1 MASAGC
7 NELTI
12 GVSPVIYYETEDR
25 TPVVPIVD
33 SGFFWLKSA
42 FDRLLAL
49 LLLIPMLPVIGII
62 VLLVRVTSKGP
73 GIYQQKRVGKGGRIF
88 TMYKIRSMRMDAEC
102 KTGPTWAGVVR
113 DPRVTPLGFW
123 LRRLHLDELPQ
134 LFNVLWGEMSL
145 VGPRP
150 ERPEFVSILAD
161 QIPGYLDR
169 LAIAPGI
176 TGLAQI
182 NLPPDTDLDSVRRKL
197 ALDCEYICIASWLL
211 DLRILVSTALRMFGI
226 RHGRA
231 VWLMGLERD
240 VKLSKGSLPVGGI
253 SGGPT
258 AIETVANSRN
268 TVVDSDTA
276 TATRGANDTIVQQ
289 DPATGESQAL
299 SRTVEFSDTIE
310 FEIVNNL
317 QTELESKK
325 TSSPRRRST
334 AR

>member
-12 GVSPVIYYETEDR
+12 GVEPIYYESEDR

-33 SGFFWLKSA
+33 SGFFWLKSG

-49 LLLIPMLPVIGII
+49 LLLVPMLPVIGIV
-62 VLLVRVTSKGP
+62 VLLVRLTSKGP

-102 KTGPTWAGVVR
+102 RTGPTWAGVVR

-134 LFNVLWGEMSL
+134 LFNVLAGEMSL

-150 ERPEFVSILAD
+150 ERPEFVSILAQ
-161 QIPGYLDR
+161 QIPGYVDR

-197 ALDCEYICIASWLL
+197 ALDCEYIQTAGCLM
-211 DLRILVSTALRMFGI
+211 DLRILLCTALRMFGF

-231 VWLMGLERD
+231 VWIMALERD
-240 VKLSKGSLPVGGI
+240 VKLSAGASPVGGTT
-253 SGGPT
+253 GGPT
-258 AIETVANSRN
+258 AIDTVASSCQ
-268 TVVDSDTA
+268 TVSETA
-276 TATRGANDTIVQQ
+276 SANENCEENDTIIREE
-289 DPATGESQAL
+289 PITGDSQAL
-299 SRTVEFSDTIE
+299 SRTVEFSDTVE
-310 FEIVNNL
+310 FEMGKEL
-317 QTELESKK
+317 QAEFESK
-325 TSSPRRRST
+325 TSHSKRRRFT